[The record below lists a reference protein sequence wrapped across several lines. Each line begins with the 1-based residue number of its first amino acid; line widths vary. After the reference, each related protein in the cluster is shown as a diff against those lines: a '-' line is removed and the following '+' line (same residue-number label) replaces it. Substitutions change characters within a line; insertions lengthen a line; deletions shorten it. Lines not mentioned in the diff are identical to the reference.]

1 MLFSL
6 PFPLLFLLLLLLFE
20 LPWLS
25 REINC
30 IQGIV
35 YLESADPMPPFPAAA
50 QPSRPS
56 SYAKPISLLCLALT
70 ALCPRNQ
77 PIRPVIDL
85 GYAKYEGL
93 QLTNG
98 VDAFLG
104 MRFAAAPLGDLRWR
118 APVEPPKVEGLQRAN
133 HVCIP
138 VGQETRV
145 SMLTSQ
151 FPPIC
156 LGINAGYPVLGQ
168 DEDCLFANVWAPSK
182 ATPTSKLP
190 VWVFIGGGGE
200 FLTTQLL
207 LRQTGLTRIQ
217 DTSRSPMPT
226 GTAQKSSKSLART
239 SSLST
244 STIASAPWGFSPA
257 SE

>member
-1 MLFSL
+1 LW
-6 PFPLLFLLLLLLFE
+6 PCGGYVLFLCFFFCFFFFKKKQ
-20 LPWLS
+20 PRLS
-25 REINC
+25 REMYC

-50 QPSRPS
+50 QPSRPA
-56 SYAKPISLLCLALT
+56 SYAKPLSLLCLALT
-70 ALCPRNQ
+70 ALCPHNQ

-118 APVEPPKVEGLQRAN
+118 APVEPPKIEGLQRAN
-133 HVCIP
+133 HVCVP
-138 VGQETRV
+138 VCHERV
-145 SMLTSQ
+145 SVLMMQ

-156 LGINAGYPVLGQ
+156 LGINAGYPASGQ

-190 VWVFIGGGGE
+190 VWIFIGGGGE
-200 FLTTQLL
+200 FLAASLATW
-207 LRQTGLTRIQ
+207 LTRIQ
-217 DTSRSPMPT
+217 DTSRSPMLT
-226 GTAQKSSKSLART
+226 GMAPKSSRSLART
-239 SSLST
+239 SFLST
-244 STIASAPWGFSPA
+244 STIAWEPWAFSPA